1 LTAKVEAKIFDAY
14 DSIHRLGVAHNDVRA
29 ENVLI
34 AQPEGSVW
42 IIDFEHA
49 GRVDDVVAN
58 VERENVKDML
68 REVRMQRNKRP

>member
-1 LTAKVEAKIFDAY
+1 MEAKIFDVY
-14 DSIHRLGVAHNDVRA
+14 DNIHRLGVAHNDVRA

-49 GRVDDVVAN
+49 GRVDEVVAN
-58 VERENVKDML
+58 VERENVKEML
-68 REVRMQRNKRP
+68 RKVRNKRP